1 MMIHNTGIINWAD
14 CIFGQESLILCRNPV
29 FKGLIFNMKL
39 LDFCIP
45 IVSGI
50 YPPIYPVGQYGSNK
64 AGECFLGVMWLQHIQ
79 SLQDGEVKDM
89 VDSFIEERLQKFI
102 RLLLEF
108 YQVLCDFIP
117 LVDEVI

>member
-1 MMIHNTGIINWAD
+1 M
-14 CIFGQESLILCRNPV
+14 SLCRNPV

-50 YPPIYPVGQYGSNK
+50 YPPIYPVGQYGYNK
-64 AGECFLGVMWLQHIQ
+64 AGEFFLGKMWLQHIQ
-79 SLQDGEVKDM
+79 SIQDGEIKDIM
-89 VDSFIEERLQKFI
+89 DSFIEEHLQKFI

-108 YQVLCDFIP
+108 SQVLCEFIP
-117 LVDEVI
+117 LVDEVIYPPC